1 MTYDKNEKLS
11 FRLESIEVNSAD
23 IHEGNYNVVVWW
35 NEFGVGCADDLTLVI
50 NADIV
55 NDVDYEGISIHDVA
69 ITSMEIYDEND
80 NSYNAPLLTFNALK
94 DRVEK
99 FIENNSKVL
108 EHIED
113 ILEGLAEDSR
123 VERLLSNQ
131 ESKEWEQ
138 ERFSMGE

>member
-1 MTYDKNEKLS
+1 MTYDKDERLS

-23 IHEGNYNVVVWW
+23 SYEGNYNVVVWW
-35 NEFGVGCADDLTLVI
+35 NELGVGCTDDFTLVI
-50 NADIV
+50 NADII
-55 NDVDYEGISIHDVA
+55 NDVDYENVSIHDVSVS
-69 ITSMEIYDEND
+69 SMEIYDDND
-80 NSYNAPLLTFNALK
+80 NRYDTPLLTFNALK

>member
-1 MTYDKNEKLS
+1 MCIRDS
-11 FRLESIEVNSAD
+11 
-23 IHEGNYNVVVWW
+23 
-35 NEFGVGCADDLTLVI
+35 
-50 NADIV
+50 
-55 NDVDYEGISIHDVA
+55 
-69 ITSMEIYDEND
+69 ND
-80 NSYNAPLLTFNALK
+80 NRYNAPLLTFNALK

-123 VERLLSNQ
+123 VERLLSNK